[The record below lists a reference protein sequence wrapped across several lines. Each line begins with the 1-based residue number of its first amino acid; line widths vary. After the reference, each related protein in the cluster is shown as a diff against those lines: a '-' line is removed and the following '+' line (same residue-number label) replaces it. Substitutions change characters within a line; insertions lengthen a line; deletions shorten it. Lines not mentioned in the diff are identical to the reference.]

1 MSTHAES
8 LPKGLVAGVLILTLV
23 VLALGGAVVAIR
35 LRPEPLPE
43 NAVDRTVVQW
53 QQTVDDNPKDSRAYT
68 GLGLALLD
76 ADRDA
81 EAQDAFRRA
90 IALDDTAWL
99 AQFQMGL
106 LLEDTDPARALELIA
121 SAAKLAPDQ
130 EAVAP
135 LIASGDLLLEI
146 GEPAEARDA
155 YARSLVVNPF
165 LIDGHYGLGAAY
177 EALGR
182 EKAALREY
190 REAGRFD
197 PNNEAVAEAIE
208 RLGG

>member
-8 LPKGLVAGVLILTLV
+8 LPKGLVAGVLVLTLV

-43 NAVDRTVVQW
+43 NSIDRSVVQW

-76 ADRDA
+76 ADRTA
-81 EAQDAFRRA
+81 EAQEAFRQA
-90 IALDDTAWL
+90 ISLDESAWL
-99 AQFQMGL
+99 AKFQMGL
-106 LLEDTDPARALELIA
+106 LVADTDPDRALELFA

-135 LIASGDLLLEI
+135 LIASGDLLLEL
-146 GEPAEARDA
+146 GEPARARDA
-155 YARSLVVNPF
+155 YKRSLAVNPF
-165 LIDGHYGLGAAY
+165 VIDGHYGLGAAY
-177 EALGR
+177 EDLGQ
-182 EKAALREY
+182 EKAALSEY
-190 REAGRFD
+190 REAARFD